1 MGKKQMKVLKKI
13 KKIFITMW
21 VALIGFST
29 KILAAS
35 ENFNI
40 FEMNGTEYAPPKSP
54 QIVETILNTSKFI
67 IAPIVLIIGLIMY
80 LNKKSSEKVKKV
92 GEVLMVIAIIIIVI
106 GILYTYFCN
115 VYIES

>member
-13 KKIFITMW
+13 KKIFIAMW

-54 QIVETILNTSKFI
+54 QIGETILNTSKFI